1 MLQSSDIPEYLKH
14 VEKRLNEENNRLLH
28 YLHPST
34 KHLLILCVEKNLIG
48 DHVNTILQKGFDNL
62 MDDHRLDDLKLLYNL
77 LSRFVNGIDQLKTYF
92 SQYIKKRGRDI
103 VINPEKDVVMIQEL
117 LDFKERLDAISE
129 CWNNNEKFTH
139 ALKDSFEHFINQR
152 SNKPAELIGKKF
164 LIKNFVQFF

>member
-1 MLQSSDIPEYLKH
+1 MLQSCDVSEYLKH

-34 KHLLILCVEKNLIG
+34 RHLLIHCVEKNLIG
-48 DHVNTILQKGFDNL
+48 DHVNSILQKGFDSL

-77 LSRFVNGIDQLKTYF
+77 LSRFANGIDQLKNYF

-103 VINPEKDVVMIQEL
+103 VINPEKDNVMIQDL
-117 LDFKERLDAISE
+117 LDFKKRLDAISD

-139 ALKDSFEHFINQR
+139 AMKDSFEHFINQR
-152 SNKPAELIGKKF
+152 SNKPAELIGF
-164 LIKNFVQFF
+164 NFIFFINF